1 MLKEA
6 YAVANEDEKKMLA
19 VVEQEMAQ
27 EQKPRY
33 EAPPGSGTWRTIM
46 GRGIEEVALGRAS
59 VSDAAAR
66 VIADIDR
73 ELGRAS

>member
-1 MLKEA
+1 MTERILIA
-6 YAVANEDEKKMLA
+6 SGNPWSFCLA
-19 VVEQEMAQ
+19 VEREMAE

-46 GRGIEEVALGRAS
+46 GRGIEEVALERAS
-59 VSDAAAR
+59 VTDAAAR

-73 ELGRAS
+73 ELGKSS